1 MKQETSCSCLFDD
14 YGIKKYTKIGPHHSY
29 VFLKICNNFE
39 NSFPS
44 TKQLGTAASSFPQ
57 KGWWYL
63 MKRIV
68 VRENIREP
76 VIYATFLS
84 DGSTTNLLLWKIL
97 RAKIKVCTFFFY
109 NQLNFS
115 SQPQVAKRCYLRLKV
130 ANFWLSFATTYILLD
145 VKTTSSVYRVVRFTN
160 KFLCFLKDTFCQY
173 FFYPINLIVV
183 YLLHEN

>member
-44 TKQLGTAASSFPQ
+44 TKQLRTAASSFPQ
-57 KGWWYL
+57 KRWWYL
-63 MKRIV
+63 IEVYCCQRKCTWTSNLCDIF
-68 VRENIREP
+68 VR
-76 VIYATFLS
+76 
-84 DGSTTNLLLWKIL
+84 WKCHEFAPLEDIESQD
-97 RAKIKVCTFFFY
+97 KSVHIFFY

-145 VKTTSSVYRVVRFTN
+145 VKTTSSV
-160 KFLCFLKDTFCQY
+160 
-173 FFYPINLIVV
+173 
-183 YLLHEN
+183 